1 MSNNTWVMVD
11 EKQKSAWQKT
21 MPFFLEDPHVISW
34 NQISEK
40 INKKQITLLRIL
52 SLDDTILEIPEYIHT
67 FSNLIEL
74 EVPRKFILK
83 LENKLLPSSL
93 KTLCITGN
101 GQCTWPSNLNLPN
114 IDTLKT
120 GGFVLRFIHSN
131 LNGLKNLVLKLDKN
145 ATMLNVIQKY
155 RLNSLGLTNVNK
167 NEIFEKISLIDLN
180 QLGIAIGRIESLSG
194 ITNLNTLK
202 ILNITNLP
210 RLSDLSEIQFLSKLE
225 ELSIQYCNQITN
237 PEVILKLSSL
247 RKLEIVGCKN
257 IGLNSIREKINSM
270 NLEKLSILGSS

>member
-1 MSNNTWVMVD
+1 MVD

-101 GQCTWPSNLNLPN
+101 GQCTWHSNLNLPN

-120 GGFVLRFIHSN
+120 GGFVLRFTHSN

-167 NEIFEKISLIDLN
+167 NEIFEKISLIGLN
-180 QLGIAIGRIESLSG
+180 QLGIAIGRIESLFG

>member
-1 MSNNTWVMVD
+1 MHMAL
-11 EKQKSAWQKT
+11 KFKS
-21 MPFFLEDPHVISW
+21 
-34 NQISEK
+34 
-40 INKKQITLLRIL
+40 
-52 SLDDTILEIPEYIHT
+52 PEHRH
-67 FSNLIEL
+67 FS
-74 EVPRKFILK
+74 
-83 LENKLLPSSL
+83 
-93 KTLCITGN
+93 
-101 GQCTWPSNLNLPN
+101 
-114 IDTLKT
+114 
-120 GGFVLRFIHSN
+120 FVLRFTHSN

-167 NEIFEKISLIDLN
+167 NEIFEKISLIGLN
-180 QLGIAIGRIESLSG
+180 QLGIAIGKIESLSG

-257 IGLNSIREKINSM
+257 IGFNSIREKINSM

>member
-1 MSNNTWVMVD
+1 MSNNTWIMVD

-93 KTLCITGN
+93 KTLSITGN

-120 GGFVLRFIHSN
+120 GGFVLRFTHSN

-225 ELSIQYCNQITN
+225 ELSIQYCNQIIN

>member
-120 GGFVLRFIHSN
+120 EGFVLRFTHSN
-131 LNGLKNLVLKLDKN
+131 LNGLKNLILKLDKN

-167 NEIFEKISLIDLN
+167 NEIFEKISLIGLN

>member
-1 MSNNTWVMVD
+1 MSNNTWGMVD

-67 FSNLIEL
+67 FPNLIEL

-167 NEIFEKISLIDLN
+167 NEIFEKISLIGLN
-180 QLGIAIGRIESLSG
+180 QLGIAIGRIKSLSG

>member
-101 GQCTWPSNLNLPN
+101 GQCTWHSNLNLPN

-120 GGFVLRFIHSN
+120 EGFVLRFIHSN

-167 NEIFEKISLIDLN
+167 NEIFEKISLIGLN
-180 QLGIAIGRIESLSG
+180 QIGIAIGRIESLFG

>member
-52 SLDDTILEIPEYIHT
+52 SLDDTILDIPKYIHT

-120 GGFVLRFIHSN
+120 GGLVLRFTHSN
-131 LNGLKNLVLKLDKN
+131 LNGFKNLVLKLDKN

-225 ELSIQYCNQITN
+225 ELYIQYCNQITN

-270 NLEKLSILGSS
+270 HLEKLSILGSS

>member
-67 FSNLIEL
+67 FPNLIEL

-101 GQCTWPSNLNLPN
+101 GQCTWHSNLNLPN

-120 GGFVLRFIHSN
+120 EGFVLRFIHSN

-167 NEIFEKISLIDLN
+167 NEIFEKISLIGLN

>member
-167 NEIFEKISLIDLN
+167 NEIFEKISLIGLN
-180 QLGIAIGRIESLSG
+180 QLGIAIGRIKSLSG

>member
-101 GQCTWPSNLNLPN
+101 GQCTWHSNLNLPN

-120 GGFVLRFIHSN
+120 EGFVLRFIHSN

-167 NEIFEKISLIDLN
+167 NEIFEKISLIGLN

>member
-1 MSNNTWVMVD
+1 MSNNVWIMVD
-11 EKQKSAWQKT
+11 EKQKSAWQT

-34 NQISEK
+34 NQIPEK
-40 INKKQITLLRIL
+40 INKSQITLLRIF
-52 SLDDTILEIPEYIHT
+52 SLDDTIVEIPECIHT

-74 EVPRKFILK
+74 EIPRKFIFK
-83 LENKLLPSSL
+83 LENKSLPSSL
-93 KTLCITGN
+93 KTLCITGS
-101 GQCTWPSNLNLPN
+101 GQCIWPQNLNLPA

-120 GGFVLRFIHSN
+120 GGFVLRFTHSN
-131 LNGLKNLVLKLDKN
+131 FNGLKNLILKLDKN

-167 NEIFEKISLIDLN
+167 NEIFEKISLIGLN

-202 ILNITNLP
+202 ILNISNLP
-210 RLSDLSEIQFLSKLE
+210 RLSNLSEIRFLPELE
-225 ELSIQYCNQITN
+225 ELSIQYCNQIKN
-237 PEVILKLSSL
+237 PEIILELTSL

-257 IGLNSIREKINSM
+257 IGLNSIKEKINSM
-270 NLEKLSILGSS
+270 NLEELSILGSS

>member
-1 MSNNTWVMVD
+1 MVD

-93 KTLCITGN
+93 KTLSITGN
-101 GQCTWPSNLNLPN
+101 GQCTWHSNLNLPN

-120 GGFVLRFIHSN
+120 EGFVLRFIHSN

-225 ELSIQYCNQITN
+225 ELSIQYCNQIIN

>member
-1 MSNNTWVMVD
+1 MENNVWIMVD
-11 EKQKSAWQKT
+11 EKQKLAWQKT
-21 MPFFLEDPHVISW
+21 MPFFLENPYVISW

-40 INKKQITLLRIL
+40 INKKQITLLRIF
-52 SLDDTILEIPEYIHT
+52 SLDDTIVEIPECIHT

-83 LENKLLPSSL
+83 LESKSLPSSL

-101 GQCTWPSNLNLPN
+101 GQCTWPSNLNLPT
-114 IDTLKT
+114 IDSLKT
-120 GGFVLRFIHSN
+120 GGFVLRFTHSN

-167 NEIFEKISLIDLN
+167 NEIFEKISLIGLN

-202 ILNITNLP
+202 ILNLTNLP

-225 ELSIQYCNQITN
+225 ELSIQYCNQIIN

>member
-1 MSNNTWVMVD
+1 MSNNTWGMVD

-101 GQCTWPSNLNLPN
+101 GQCTWHSNLNLPN

-120 GGFVLRFIHSN
+120 EGFVLRFIHSN

-167 NEIFEKISLIDLN
+167 NEIFEKISLIGLN

>member
-1 MSNNTWVMVD
+1 MVD

-120 GGFVLRFIHSN
+120 GGFVLRFTHSN

-167 NEIFEKISLIDLN
+167 NEIFEKISLIGLN

>member
-67 FSNLIEL
+67 FPNLIEL

-101 GQCTWPSNLNLPN
+101 GQCTWHSNLNLPN

-120 GGFVLRFIHSN
+120 EGFVLRFTHSN

-167 NEIFEKISLIDLN
+167 NEIFEKISLIGLN
-180 QLGIAIGRIESLSG
+180 QLGIAIGRIESLFG

>member
-1 MSNNTWVMVD
+1 MSNNTWIMVD

-101 GQCTWPSNLNLPN
+101 GQCTWHSNLNLPN

-120 GGFVLRFIHSN
+120 EGFVLRFIHSN

-167 NEIFEKISLIDLN
+167 NEIFEKISLIGLN

>member
-1 MSNNTWVMVD
+1 MPNNIWIMVD
-11 EKQKSAWQKT
+11 EKQKLAWQET
-21 MPFFLEDPHVISW
+21 TPFFLEDPYVISW
-34 NQISEK
+34 NQIPEK
-40 INKKQITLLRIL
+40 INQKQITLLRIF
-52 SLDDTILEIPEYIHT
+52 SLDNTILEIPECIHT

-83 LENKLLPSSL
+83 LENKSLPSSL

-101 GQCTWPSNLNLPN
+101 GQYIWPPNLNLPT

-120 GGFVLRFIHSN
+120 GGFILHFTHSN
-131 LNGLKNLVLKLDKN
+131 FNGLKNLVLKLDKN

-167 NEIFEKISLIDLN
+167 NEIFEKISFIGLN
-180 QLGIAIGRIESLSG
+180 QLGLATGKIESLTE
-194 ITNLNTLK
+194 IAKLNTLK
-202 ILNITNLP
+202 ILNITNMP
-210 RLSDLSEIQFLSKLE
+210 QLSDLSEIQFLSELE
-225 ELSIQYCNQITN
+225 ELSIQYCNRIKN
-237 PEVILKLSSL
+237 IEIILKLASL

-257 IGLNSIREKINSM
+257 IGINLIREKINSM

>member
-1 MSNNTWVMVD
+1 MSNNTWGMVD

-67 FSNLIEL
+67 FPNLIEL

-120 GGFVLRFIHSN
+120 GGFVLRFTHSN

-167 NEIFEKISLIDLN
+167 NEIFEKISLIGLN